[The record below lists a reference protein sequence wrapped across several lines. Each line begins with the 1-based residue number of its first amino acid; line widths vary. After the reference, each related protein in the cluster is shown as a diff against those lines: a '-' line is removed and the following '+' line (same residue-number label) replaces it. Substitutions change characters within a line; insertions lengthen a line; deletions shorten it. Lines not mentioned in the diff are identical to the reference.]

1 MSKKTDDELIAQC
14 EARLKALR
22 KRKAAALRRAQTKRA
37 EGIAA
42 QADAMSL
49 EQLIAAAHE
58 RACDGSAIVGAL
70 LSQLYEDAHADE
82 AAKRSAASPADARA
96 EDGSAGA

>member
-1 MSKKTDDELIAQC
+1 MAKKTDDELIAQC

-37 EGIAA
+37 DGVAA
-42 QADAMSL
+42 Q
-49 EQLIAAAHE
+49 
-58 RACDGSAIVGAL
+58 
-70 LSQLYEDAHADE
+70 ADE